1 MSVALESVP
10 MLNLLLD
17 SSKFVPVREKLLVVI
32 ARPVEL
38 PLMLLV
44 GLPKR
49 KLGVRILTELP
60 LSVVLP
66 ELCMDKL
73 PPLPLMKFVVLPKKK
88 FDDDTDNSVPSN
100 FINPPSFFPAKN
112 LAEPSL
118 AVICIKIPDLSPL
131 MPSKPSNTL
140 PLVIANVIPL
150 VCGNRVFI

>member
-73 PPLPLMKFVVLPKKK
+73 PPLPLMKFVTSPKKK
-88 FDDDTDNSVPSN
+88 SGDFNIISEPLMFAFCTFMSN
-100 FINPPSFFPAKN
+100 T
-112 LAEPSL
+112 SL
-118 AVICIKIPDLSPL
+118 ASFMKLVAVPTLNSGLALLLANQNPSVVSLTLDLPVAIYAL
-131 MPSKPSNTL
+131 
-140 PLVIANVIPL
+140 A
-150 VCGNRVFI
+150 